1 MFSNRKGRR
10 RLFSAS
16 LGEAKLQIQ
25 VKQCGVYP
33 GQGIAVQIVTLAEVF
48 VGGGKGK
55 RFCGNFQ
62 AVFFRMHWRKLVC
75 DYGSQQETNVCCFL
89 QEWDKSLLLA

>member
-48 VGGGKGK
+48 VGGGARG
-55 RFCGNFQ
+55 RDFVEIF
-62 AVFFRMHWRKLVC
+62 KLC
-75 DYGSQQETNVCCFL
+75 
-89 QEWDKSLLLA
+89 SLECTGES